1 MTPQR
6 DTTDRRMRRLTG
18 RRFNWRRTLRR
29 LRRRLG
35 LPRSRLA
42 QALIG
47 LALVAGLFVLWGA
60 FDLISARRDLL
71 NARND
76 LTSAAGNIGTAT
88 DKAASADLRA
98 ATTDAVDRTARAE
111 RRLHRSPVLR
121 LVSVV
126 PLVSN
131 QRRDLL
137 RAVEVAHDAAVVGDA
152 LSARVETVRDA
163 LSVRNASVDLDAFNE
178 LADAAATAGTNLQ
191 RLPKTH
197 RGGQLP
203 MLASA
208 TKDLDATIGNTARR
222 LSTAANTMHVARRLL
237 GGDRPTRLF
246 LAFQNNAEMRDQ
258 GMVLSYAIATAEKGR
273 LQLTDSGSV
282 VKLELNAPA
291 TGYTLPKGTAEAFSY
306 LVPLQYWQSVNAT
319 ADTNVTGETIAAMY
333 KAKTG
338 QRIDGVVA
346 LDVPALASL
355 ISITGPVQV
364 PGIATPIS
372 AENAEQVL
380 LNDLYATSQGA
391 NPTEARIARQAQLAL
406 VADVVLQR
414 IQTGTLNTS
423 AIVRALGTAAAGGH
437 AWVTSQDANDQVALE
452 HAGLSGRPGRVAPN
466 NTIHVAVQNA
476 TATKLDYYVDPTVDV
491 DVHLTEDGTAVVN
504 TKVTVKNNAPVPTPP
519 GEQFGPDGIV
529 TNVAGLY
536 RSRVHFWGPAN
547 GDQVG
552 SIDESGL
559 KLTIGGVEVMPG
571 KSSSVSFTTILTNV
585 VSKNSLRLRF
595 VPQPRARPM
604 TLRVKVSGL
613 GWKVDSSGSE
623 EPQWDRTLDLRWD
636 LHR

>member
-18 RRFNWRRTLRR
+18 RRLNWRRTLRR

-35 LPRSRLA
+35 LPRSRRA

-47 LALVAGLFVLWGA
+47 LALVAGLLVLWGA
-60 FDLISARRDLL
+60 FDLMSARRDLL

-88 DKAASADLRA
+88 DKAASANLRA

-137 RAVEVAHDAAVVGDA
+137 RAVEVAHDAAVAGDA

-178 LADAAATAGTNLQ
+178 LADAAATAGSELS

-208 TKDLDATIGNTARR
+208 TRDLDATIGNTARR

-258 GMVLSYAIATAEKGR
+258 GMVLSYAVAQAERGR
-273 LQLTDSGSV
+273 LQLTRQGSV
-282 VKLELNAPA
+282 ADLQLNAPA

-319 ADTNVTGETIAAMY
+319 ADTSVSGQTIAAMY

-338 QRIDGVVA
+338 QAVDGVVA

-380 LNDLYATSQGA
+380 LNDLYADQGA
-391 NPTEARIARQAQLAL
+391 DSVAGRAFRQQQLAS
-406 VADVVLQR
+406 VADVVLAR

-437 AWVTSQDANDQVALE
+437 AWVTSLDANDQLALE

-491 DVHLTEDGTAVVN
+491 DVHLTQDGTAVVN
-504 TKVTVKNNAPVPTPP
+504 TKVTITNKAPIPTPS

-552 SIDESGL
+552 GIDESGL

-571 KSSSVSFTTILTNV
+571 KSTSVSFTTILTNV
-585 VSKNSLRLRF
+585 VAKNSLRLRF

-604 TLRVKVSGL
+604 KLRVKVSGL
-613 GWKVDSSGSE
+613 GWKVSSSGTE
-623 EPQWDRTLDLRWD
+623 GLQWDRTLDLRWS